1 MKTAVLVLCVVA
13 AVAHANAAA
22 LRVRRQ
28 LVPREFQNINIEN
41 YLKNERAVAFQ
52 LKCIVYDGPCDR
64 IGKYLKITIPEL
76 LTNQCRNCDPEQRMR
91 AGRLVAHIQQNFP
104 KEWEDAVKKFQ
115 GGQVKPE
122 DAQKLETLLG
132 VKLDPKLVG
141 AAAEGAKEST
151 EAAPSTAAP
160 APSSTEKVAETPAA
174 SSTAAEVASSTST
187 TAAPPSTAAP
197 EAVSS
202 STAAAVTT
210 AAAPAATEPK
220 SETVEAAA
228 ADAVPAAVAAPT
240 TSEAPASSSSVAP
253 PTSSESPAP
262 SSSEAPKVTEAASTA
277 APETKA

>member
-1 MKTAVLVLCVVA
+1 MKTAIVLVCVVA
-13 AVAHANAAA
+13 AITYANAASI
-22 LRVRRQ
+22 RVRRQ
-28 LVPREFQNINIEN
+28 LVPREFANINIEN

-141 AAAEGAKEST
+141 GEAEASSTAAPAAAAPAVEKVE
-151 EAAPSTAAP
+151 APSTAAP
-160 APSSTEKVAETPAA
+160 TT
-174 SSTAAEVASSTST
+174 TTTTTT
-187 TAAPPSTAAP
+187 TAAPTTAAP
-197 EAVSS
+197 VATSP
-202 STAAAVTT
+202 
-210 AAAPAATEPK
+210 AAPA
-220 SETVEAAA
+220 V
-228 ADAVPAAVAAPT
+228 VPAASEAKSDIVAAEPAAVVVA
-240 TSEAPASSSSVAP
+240 TSEAPAVSSSAAP
-253 PTSSESPAP
+253 VVVSSSETPSTSEAP
-262 SSSEAPKVTEAASTA
+262 KSSEAP
-277 APETKA
+277 APAVIAETKA